1 MLDIA
6 KRERLCKLC
15 GLLGSNHVGE
25 RAAAALKANDF
36 LHDHGLTWREVISLP
51 QHKSEPETLAE
62 LCGWLLGHPETLN
75 EWELDF
81 VTTISSLDA
90 ISPKQ
95 RDQLDRITAKVRAYR
110 AAGGAA

>member
-15 GLLGSNHVGE
+15 GLLGSNHAGE

-36 LHDHGLTWREVISLP
+36 LRDQGLTWQEVISLP

-62 LCGWLLGHPETLN
+62 LCGWLLGHSETLTA
-75 EWELDF
+75 WERNFLS
-81 VTTISSLDA
+81 TLSSLNSISS
-90 ISPKQ
+90 KQ

-110 AAGGAA
+110 EAVS